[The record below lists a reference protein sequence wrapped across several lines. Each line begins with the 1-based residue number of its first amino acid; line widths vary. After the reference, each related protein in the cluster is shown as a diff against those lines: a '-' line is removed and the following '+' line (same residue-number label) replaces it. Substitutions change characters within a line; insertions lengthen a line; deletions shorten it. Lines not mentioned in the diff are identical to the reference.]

1 MPDES
6 RSADVEKLLA
16 EEKAIEVRKQSL
28 IADLLKQ
35 REAAIKDFDEKK
47 QSAMKDFDEKLAKLG
62 HRSNSPGRGKRS
74 HHRKPVPAAETKAAA
89 KAEKKS

>member
-16 EEKAIEVRKQSL
+16 DEKAVEDRKQAL

-35 REAAIKDFDEKK
+35 KEAAIR
-47 QSAMKDFDEKLAKLG
+47 DFDEKLAKLG
-62 HRSNSPGRGKRS
+62 YQGNSSGSKRRS
-74 HHRKPVPAAETKAAA
+74 HHKKGAAAAETAKPKA
-89 KAEKKS
+89 KA